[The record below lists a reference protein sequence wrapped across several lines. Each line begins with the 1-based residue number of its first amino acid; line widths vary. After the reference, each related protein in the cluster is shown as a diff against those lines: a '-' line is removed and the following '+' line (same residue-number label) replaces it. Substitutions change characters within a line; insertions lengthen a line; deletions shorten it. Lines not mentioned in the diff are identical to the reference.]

1 MPTHTAESWRTRIGA
16 DAWAGLT
23 VAVVALP
30 QSIAYAFLAG
40 IPPAYG
46 LSTAVVAAVVAALAG
61 RSVQIAT
68 GPTNTTGLLV
78 LATMT
83 PFLAANGLITAE
95 GLPALALLTLLA
107 GLVRLVAAGLGGAAL
122 VRFLPESVL
131 VGFTAGAGTLIVA
144 MQIDEAL
151 GLPPIGA
158 SDLYSQIAGLAA
170 LFADGHFPAWPATTL
185 TVVSA
190 GILVWAR
197 RARPRAPVML
207 LVVGTATVAA
217 WALGVGQHTG
227 LPLVGDRS
235 SIPSGWPPVALP
247 AADLGLA
254 VHFLVPASAIALL
267 GTLELAVSARA
278 GGARPDLRR
287 EVFAQGWANVA
298 GAYTGCLPASASL
311 ARSALLRLS
320 GARTR
325 WAAGISGLVLVPVVL
340 FSTGVVGFVPQA
352 SLAAVLAV
360 VATGMVDR
368 VAVRRL
374 WMASSETRTLVLLTF
389 VATLVLP
396 LAWAILLGSGTGLV
410 IHLAKTSAPRLRLLR
425 PVEARLRPAE
435 PGDDAPM
442 LVVEVSGDLHYAAV
456 PPFVDAVERLLPSTA
471 RHVILDLSHAHQIR
485 FSALRAFEQL
495 ADQLEAGGGQLVLA
509 GVGPDVAA
517 LLQRSGSRLT
527 FVRAEAEP
535 GLSAWRAIEAARPQP

>member
-1 MPTHTAESWRTRIGA
+1 MPAHSTGPWREQIGA
-16 DAWAGLT
+16 DVWAGLT

-30 QSIAYAFLAG
+30 QAIAYAFLAG

-46 LSTAVVAAVVAALAG
+46 LSTAAVTAVVAAVAG
-61 RSVQIAT
+61 RSAQIVT

-83 PFLAANGLITAE
+83 PFLAANGLIAPD

-107 GLVRLVAAGLGGAAL
+107 GLVRLVAVWVGGAAL

-151 GLPPIGA
+151 GLPPVGA
-158 SDLYSQIAGLAA
+158 SDLTSQVAGLAA
-170 LFADGHFPAWPATTL
+170 LLAEGRLPAWPAVAVTGISA
-185 TVVSA
+185 TV
-190 GILVWAR
+190 LVWAR
-197 RARPRAPVML
+197 RAWPRAPVML
-207 LVVGTATVAA
+207 IVVAVATFAA
-217 WALGVGQHTG
+217 WALGVGQHAG

-235 SIPSGWPPVALP
+235 PIPTGWPPVFLP

-254 VHFLVPASAIALL
+254 VQFVVPASAIALL

-278 GGARPDLRR
+278 GGARPDMRR
-287 EVFAQGWANVA
+287 EIAAQGWANVA
-298 GAYTGCLPASASL
+298 GAFSGCLPASASF
-311 ARSALLRLS
+311 ARSAMLRLS

-340 FSTGVVGFVPQA
+340 LGTSLVGSVPQA

-360 VATGMVDR
+360 VASGMVDR

-374 WMASSETRTLVLLTF
+374 WMASPETRTLVLLTF

-410 IHLAKTSAPRLRLLR
+410 IHLAKTSAPRLRVLR
-425 PVEARLRPAE
+425 PKEARLRPVE
-435 PGDDAPM
+435 PGDDAPT

-456 PPFVDAVERLLPSTA
+456 PPFVDAVERLLPPTA
-471 RHVILDLSHAHQIR
+471 RHVILDLSHAHEIR
-485 FSALRAFEQL
+485 FSALRAFEHL
-495 ADQLEAGGGQLVLA
+495 ADQLEAGGGHLILA

-517 LLQRSGSRLT
+517 LLQRSGSRLA
-527 FVRAEAEP
+527 FVPAEAEP
-535 GLSAWRAIEAARPQP
+535 GLSAWRAIEAADPSS